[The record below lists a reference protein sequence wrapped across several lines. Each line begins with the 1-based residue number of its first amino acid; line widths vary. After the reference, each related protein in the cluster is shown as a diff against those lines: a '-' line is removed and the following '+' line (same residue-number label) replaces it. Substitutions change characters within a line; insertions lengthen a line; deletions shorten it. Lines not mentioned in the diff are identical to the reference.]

1 RSFLLPRAASISAGE
16 EAAFT
21 GTRGGAARSLLPGRS
36 GAAGGRT
43 SSSRR
48 GGHPTRGATAAGGHG
63 PSSLRSISAA
73 DAGVRRS
80 TRCVHPESRAASSQ
94 AARSRGVWSTSR
106 WREMLSLTQRTSL
119 WTQRIEGS
127 PSIRR
132 VRCQNLKAK
141 RRVPIDERALVGSV
155 EDGVRCN
162 GCGTPVL
169 AGAAINS
176 CGRKSSAL
184 PSSNSPLCRAST
196 STGPG
201 GISEADLSGNRR
213 GTSHRPASSTKELLM
228 RLLFIIL
235 AGTLAACGA
244 EPAASSPSSQ
254 NTSSLRADSDEEGLI
269 FDKDAHPYGTSV
281 VGWSHR
287 RWSWIYRQS
296 AATNPLLDPTG
307 ANCNVDQSG
316 PVWFLPSIIP
326 GAPVFR
332 GERTCTIP
340 RRKALLVQTA
350 AFLNDYPCPDPTF
363 QPAPGQSL
371 YDFLRAGAAPFIDSV
386 NLLEVT
392 IDGVRPDQNM

>member
-1 RSFLLPRAASISAGE
+1 
-16 EAAFT
+16 
-21 GTRGGAARSLLPGRS
+21 
-36 GAAGGRT
+36 
-43 SSSRR
+43 
-48 GGHPTRGATAAGGHG
+48 
-63 PSSLRSISAA
+63 
-73 DAGVRRS
+73 
-80 TRCVHPESRAASSQ
+80 
-94 AARSRGVWSTSR
+94 
-106 WREMLSLTQRTSL
+106 
-119 WTQRIEGS
+119 
-127 PSIRR
+127 
-132 VRCQNLKAK
+132 
-141 RRVPIDERALVGSV
+141 
-155 EDGVRCN
+155 
-162 GCGTPVL
+162 
-169 AGAAINS
+169 
-176 CGRKSSAL
+176 
-184 PSSNSPLCRAST
+184 
-196 STGPG
+196 
-201 GISEADLSGNRR
+201 
-213 GTSHRPASSTKELLM
+213 M

-269 FDKDAHPYGTSV
+269 FDKDAHPYGTSM
-281 VGWSHR
+281 VGWSER
-287 RWSWIYRQS
+287 IWSWIYRQS

-392 IDGVRPDQNM
+392 IDGVRPDQNMLDFRFTSRNLFQITGDPSLQSSLDGCITGQGQPAVSDSYVFMVKPLSPGNHTLVWHTTDTFGMTGNTTLTYHLAVQ